1 MDSWTSSQHSLWTAV
16 IPPVT
21 RVGRQ
26 LNFLEPS
33 LSSWISSSPL
43 VKLGNRGGMTQ
54 ISLQSIQVH
63 FLYVAKIIWKE
74 NTQEIIMAKIPKKRR
89 KRASGEKAPAV
100 AVRRLRSS
108 YGTHFSLHGTTIEE
122 LISYYMVRRLRR
134 QK

>member
-1 MDSWTSSQHSLWTAV
+1 M

-26 LNFLEPS
+26 LDFLEPS

-63 FLYVAKIIWKE
+63 FLYVTKIIWKE
-74 NTQEIIMAKIPKKRR
+74 NTQEIIMAKIPKKRKKEQSGTGVRTVTKTEKQKDIHR
-89 KRASGEKAPAV
+89 KQTENPIKRG
-100 AVRRLRSS
+100 
-108 YGTHFSLHGTTIEE
+108 F
-122 LISYYMVRRLRR
+122 
-134 QK
+134 